1 MKHPNKLHIA
11 LLLSILIISA
21 SSFVLASLLFNDSKI
36 ETTLSYSNKDI
47 EIKESVIEDNLTKAL
62 FIAEEVAKYDYSRTL
77 PVIFDCT
84 QFSELLVSELKEA
97 GFEAQCIYGIKIKRW
112 TKGDSSFVQRLP
124 HTWTRVEIDNKTY
137 HIESIDAW
145 LILDEEYKNNYEE
158 KVIGKC
164 I

>member
-1 MKHPNKLHIA
+1 MRQPNKYHIA

-21 SSFVLASLLFNDSKI
+21 SSLVLASLLSNDAKI
-36 ETTLSYSNKDI
+36 ETMLSYSNKDV
-47 EIKESVIEDNLTKAL
+47 EIKESIIEDNLTKAL
-62 FIAEEVAKYDYSRTL
+62 FIAEEVAKYDYSRTY
-77 PVIFDCT
+77 PVFDCT
-84 QFSELLVSELKEA
+84 QFSKLLVSELKEA

-112 TKGDSSFVQRLP
+112 TKGNSSFVQRLP
-124 HTWTRVEIDNKTY
+124 HTWTRAEIDNKIY

-145 LILDEEYKNNYEE
+145 LISDEEYKNDYEP